1 FKNFSLRLRPCRNS
15 FRCSS
20 EEVVI
25 GILPPPFGSELA
37 AVLSALVLLVLSA
50 TFEQPVS
57 AIVAV
62 TSRHSNS
69 SMDLLCDIGVLL
81 RTEVSTTCG
90 SRLVFPAFAQGE
102 RMTPEL

>member
-25 GILPPPFGSELA
+25 GILPPPFGSEFA

-57 AIVAV
+57 AMVAV

-69 SMDLLCDIGVLL
+69 SMNLLCDIGALL

-90 SRLVFPAFAQGE
+90 SRWVCLEFAQE
-102 RMTPEL
+102 QSIAPYL